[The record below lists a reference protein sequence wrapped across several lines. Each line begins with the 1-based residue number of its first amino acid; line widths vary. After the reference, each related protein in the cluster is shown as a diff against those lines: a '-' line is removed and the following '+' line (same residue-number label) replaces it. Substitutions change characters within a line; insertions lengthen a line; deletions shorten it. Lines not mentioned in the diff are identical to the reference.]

1 MRFIMLVLL
10 FGMVVPTFSATEKDS
25 LNVPFKDR
33 IAIHTNSV
41 GWLLMTP
48 NLGIEYSFIQNDL
61 KKVSAL
67 VHGRYNPAS
76 LKTYNPSY
84 VYNIG
89 GARAE
94 VRWYYRTRYISQGEA
109 SLDSLECAKFGRFR
123 NFWNKLTTRPYSLL
137 ARENPRNHRAY
148 YIGPYLA
155 FDKYT
160 IKLAKTGYQG
170 YSFGFGA
177 TMGYSIPLYH
187 YKNGSAI
194 DFELGFSAGLA
205 MSMNDMFHYNA
216 DVDCYEYAGSKP
228 LHLVPFPVVTD
239 ARVAFVYRLNSIREQ
254 LQGIDQE
261 KIDGFAAVYE
271 LRKSYDEKIA
281 HFMLPHHYEEVVENN
296 DTIKKKIVHED
307 YLSSDSI
314 KAWNAVI
321 EEKNE
326 RIRAINQLA
335 LQSSEVDSTML
346 LEELRLL
353 YNYIEIPEKMFAQY
367 DRKIPN
373 KDVASI
379 RELNDE
385 YLNGLL
391 DKYSIVDRDD
401 VKKETNLGQVE
412 DQLMNSYSTLR
423 LRLLEKNDS
432 VSEIR
437 LIDLMVLAVSNVN
450 GRISTFNS
458 KYNISVSD
466 KTIEY
471 DAIPAQMEVIT
482 GEAGRGYGL
491 DFVSGVDTLALAAPQ
506 SYSFKALN
514 DKIEAQ
520 NVYKQVVLENMLGYS
535 LTSKGT
541 ATKVKTGKKKE
552 KNKDKSKKE
561 KVKKTKQ
568 GKKEKSSSADESV
581 DNVKEENSGDV
592 LSETSVNEELKTEAS
607 QNTADVLE
615 QDMPDGEKEVTD

>member
-76 LKTYNPSY
+76 LKTYNPNY

-109 SLDSLECAKFGRFR
+109 SLDTLGCAKFGRFR

-137 ARENPRNHRAY
+137 ARENPRKHRAY

-205 MSMNDMFHYNA
+205 MSMNDMFNYNA

-239 ARVAFVYRLNSIREQ
+239 VRVAFVYRLNSIREQ
-254 LQGIDQE
+254 LKGIDQE

-271 LRKSYDEKIA
+271 LRKSYDEKRKL
-281 HFMLPHHYEEVVENN
+281 FVEPMVYK
-296 DTIKKKIVHED
+296 DGKKVDNEY

-314 KAWNAVI
+314 KAWNKVI
-321 EEKNE
+321 EQKNVKIRE
-326 RIRAINQLA
+326 INRIAMLDSR
-335 LQSSEVDSTML
+335 VDSAML
-346 LEELRLL
+346 LQELRP
-353 YNYIEIPEKMFAQY
+353 YYEYVEVPEKMFNQY
-367 DRKIPN
+367 NKVIPN
-373 KDVASI
+373 KNVTSI

-391 DKYSIVDRDD
+391 DKYAEVEADNGEFDRLFLVSYNKLRTKMLDE
-401 VKKETNLGQVE
+401 KK
-412 DQLMNSYSTLR
+412 DSTS
-423 LRLLEKNDS
+423 D
-432 VSEIR
+432 IR
-437 LIDLMVLAVSNVN
+437 LIELMVDAFDNVN
-450 GRISTFNS
+450 TSSISQFNK
-458 KYNISVSD
+458 KYNIPSYVSR
-466 KTIEY
+466 IEY
-471 DAIPAQMEVIT
+471 DRMPSKMVAPVAVEERRTAYLIN
-482 GEAGRGYGL
+482 
-491 DFVSGVDTLALAAPQ
+491 FVFGVDSIAFAEPQ
-506 SYSFKALN
+506 SYSFRGMNAE
-514 DKIEAQ
+514 IEAQ

-568 GKKEKSSSADESV
+568 GKKEKSSSADEPV

-592 LSETSVNEELKTEAS
+592 LSETSVNEELKTEAP

-615 QDMPDGEKEVTD
+615 QDLPDGEKEVTD

>member
-1 MRFIMLVLL
+1 
-10 FGMVVPTFSATEKDS
+10 
-25 LNVPFKDR
+25 
-33 IAIHTNSV
+33 
-41 GWLLMTP
+41 
-48 NLGIEYSFIQNDL
+48 
-61 KKVSAL
+61 
-67 VHGRYNPAS
+67 
-76 LKTYNPSY
+76 
-84 VYNIG
+84 
-89 GARAE
+89 
-94 VRWYYRTRYISQGEA
+94 
-109 SLDSLECAKFGRFR
+109 
-123 NFWNKLTTRPYSLL
+123 
-137 ARENPRNHRAY
+137 
-148 YIGPYLA
+148 
-155 FDKYT
+155 
-160 IKLAKTGYQG
+160 
-170 YSFGFGA
+170 
-177 TMGYSIPLYH
+177 
-187 YKNGSAI
+187 
-194 DFELGFSAGLA
+194 
-205 MSMNDMFHYNA
+205 
-216 DVDCYEYAGSKP
+216 
-228 LHLVPFPVVTD
+228 
-239 ARVAFVYRLNSIREQ
+239 
-254 LQGIDQE
+254 
-261 KIDGFAAVYE
+261 
-271 LRKSYDEKIA
+271 
-281 HFMLPHHYEEVVENN
+281 
-296 DTIKKKIVHED
+296 
-307 YLSSDSI
+307 
-314 KAWNAVI
+314 
-321 EEKNE
+321 
-326 RIRAINQLA
+326 
-335 LQSSEVDSTML
+335 
-346 LEELRLL
+346 
-353 YNYIEIPEKMFAQY
+353 
-367 DRKIPN
+367 
-373 KDVASI
+373 
-379 RELNDE
+379 
-385 YLNGLL
+385 LL

-568 GKKEKSSSADESV
+568 GKKEKSSSADEPV

-592 LSETSVNEELKTEAS
+592 LSETSVNEELKTEAP

-615 QDMPDGEKEVTD
+615 QDLPDGEKEITD